1 MGGPGDYGAT
11 QGPQDGQP
19 GPIRPIEVPSTAPQP
34 PAYPPVQQPPA
45 TPPPVTYSPS
55 GAYAA
60 APRTNWLGG
69 LTAAS
74 GMIAMLLFFICGFA
88 FDGWGWSWLFFFL
101 PGLVAAFARGAAR

>member
-11 QGPQDGQP
+11 QGPQDGQQ
-19 GPIRPIEVPSTAPQP
+19 GPIRPIEVPSPAPQP
-34 PAYPPVQQPPA
+34 PAYP
-45 TPPPVTYSPS
+45 PS

-74 GMIAMLLFFICGFA
+74 GMIAMLLFFICGLA

-101 PGLVAAFARGAAR
+101 PGLVAAFARGAVR